1 MVGRTFIMAIIGGIF
16 AKLGGGKF
24 ANGALSAA
32 FVHLFNDEFD
42 YLYLR
47 GKGVARALGGD
58 GKCGDPA
65 TLKNV
70 KTFTTE
76 TKQGLIKG
84 LKITRKTSGYM
95 AYASGLAGQPEGV
108 ALFTGA
114 RLTSDWLISV
124 LGGQDNMA
132 FYRHGLIDVATE
144 YIPNTPI
151 PAKLL
156 IRDYVKSQGDNYANT
171 H

>member
-1 MVGRTFIMAIIGGIF
+1 M
-16 AKLGGGKF
+16 LGGGKF
-24 ANGALSAA
+24 ANGAMSGA
-32 FVHLFNDEFD
+32 FVHLFNGEFD
-42 YLYLR
+42 YLYLN
-47 GKGVARALGGD
+47 GKGVPAAGGGN
-58 GKCGDPA
+58 GKCSDPA
-65 TLKNV
+65 TLENV
-70 KTFTTE
+70 KNFTVE

-95 AYASGLAGQPEGV
+95 AYASALAGQPEGV
-108 ALFTGA
+108 AFFTA
-114 RLTSDWLISV
+114 TRFASDSLISWF
-124 LGGQDNMA
+124 GGQDSMA
-132 FYRHGLIDVATE
+132 IYRHGLIDVATE